1 MKTRMALRNG
11 VVAMVF
17 ALGVGSVQAG
27 FTVQFDPLDDERVIA
42 INNLDVNGTPYD
54 VTFTLST
61 TAQNVY
67 GTFDLMGNNYDF
79 NTIDAAQSAA
89 NAVVDALN
97 TIAFDVTVGSPNEGF
112 GSILFRVPYASDV
125 VFDLDTVI
133 FWEGARGF
141 DPPTSWTVPG
151 KSDGDSYNLG
161 ERVYARF
168 AVVPAPATAWL
179 LAPVIAALGGRRRRR
194 TI

>member
-17 ALGVGSVQAG
+17 ALGVRSVQAG
-27 FTVQFDPLDDERVIA
+27 FTVQFDPLDTEKVIA
-42 INNLDVNGTPYD
+42 INSLDVNGTPYD

-61 TAQNVY
+61 TAMGIY

-97 TIAFDVTVGSPNEGF
+97 TIVFDVTVGSPNEGF
-112 GSILFRVPYASDV
+112 GSVLFRVPYASDV
-125 VFDLDTVI
+125 VLDVDTVI
-133 FWEGARGF
+133 FWEGTRGF
-141 DPPTSWTVPG
+141 DPPTPWTVPG
-151 KSDGDSYNLG
+151 MADADSYYLG
-161 ERVYARF
+161 ERVWAR
-168 AVVPAPATAWL
+168 
-179 LAPVIAALGGRRRRR
+179 
-194 TI
+194 